1 MAVRDINPTQA
12 RSPPFP
18 RALTSAFHIWLLARL
33 PYRAPGPI
41 TAWRLS
47 RENAV
52 PRAFR
57 LLRNKPPSPP
67 RSSRPPRPVPTR
79 TLRAPSQLPVLLAEL
94 AAEML
99 AVMRLLPENRPAAPR
114 RRSRVQI
121 ASARSRSQSPP
132 LIDAPG
138 GILHRL
144 RSPMTKQ
151 PVFYTSEAFAHGLW
165 TEFGRPAG

>member
-33 PYRAPGPI
+33 PYRAPRPI
-41 TAWRLS
+41 TTWRLS

-52 PRAFR
+52 PHAFR

-79 TLRAPSQLPVLLAEL
+79 TLLALSQLLALLAEL

-99 AVMRLLPENRPAAPR
+99 AVMRLLPENRPTASR

-121 ASARSRSQSPP
+121 ASARSRSVGP
-132 LIDAPG
+132 AHRCAG
-138 GILHRL
+138 GIHHRL

-165 TEFGRPAG
+165 TGFGRPAG